1 MNNYIYAAMILGL
14 ISIVYAIILSF
25 KKSNIKDYAF
35 FISETKTILLMTALC
50 IALGYFF
57 LYYKLIN
64 PDMGGEGKEGYIF
77 VAILGL
83 ICLMMGSYTIAYCFC
98 SKIYVF
104 EDKIIVSKVFSGPFE
119 IYWDDI
125 QKVEQAGIRK
135 AARFT
140 CPNVTF
146 TVSGYN
152 KQYKKFMT
160 WVRTHLK
167 GKTGKRLLA
176 NVEKNMNIM

>member
-1 MNNYIYAAMILGL
+1 MNNYIYIAMILGT
-14 ISIVYAIILSF
+14 ISIIYAIILSF
-25 KKSNIKDYAF
+25 KKSNVKNYEF
-35 FISETKTILLMTALC
+35 CISETKTILLMTALC

-57 LYYKLIN
+57 LYYKLISPN
-64 PDMGGEGKEGYIF
+64 MGGEGKEGYIF

-83 ICLMMGSYTIAYCFC
+83 ICLIMGAYTIAYCFC
-98 SKIYVF
+98 SKVYVF
-104 EDKIIVSKVFSGPFE
+104 EDKMIVSKVFSGPFE

-125 QKVEQAGIRK
+125 QKVEKAGLRK
-135 AARFT
+135 AACFT
-140 CPNVTF
+140 CPDVTF

-176 NVEKNMNIM
+176 NVERNMSIL